1 MLLLQKLLSITQKR
15 LQKLLSITQKRL
27 QKLLRM
33 TISHSHSS
41 QLQKL
46 LQQSTSIS
54 GLKRNGL
61 KLLNIQVRKYLVVN
75 VMIVDSGV
83 KMVLQCGLI
92 RMKLVIM
99 VIVIMLVLLNQ
110 LQRLLLIIKEFVVVE
125 LKKSLTNTQYLLVN
139 NNQKVFLCSH
149 TGYSFFH
156 VTLIHNSNSYMYT
169 SIPVY
174 IYLALMLLFFLI
186 QLLCLDIF

>member
-1 MLLLQKLLSITQKR
+1 MLL

-139 NNQKVFLCSH
+139 NNQKVFYALIQVTH
-149 TGYSFFH
+149 FFMLH
-156 VTLIHNSNSYMYT
+156 SYTILTLICILVYLYT
-169 SIPVY
+169 Y
-174 IYLALMLLFFLI
+174 I
-186 QLLCLDIF
+186 

>member
-1 MLLLQKLLSITQKR
+1 MLL

-149 TGYSFFH
+149 TGYSFFMLH
-156 VTLIHNSNSYMYT
+156 SYTILTLICILVYLYT
-169 SIPVY
+169 Y
-174 IYLALMLLFFLI
+174 I
-186 QLLCLDIF
+186 